1 MSMMSKYGPYASGY
15 QFPDQGGYPLSP
27 TDYGSAEE
35 AGRFGRRRRRMN
47 PLNGRA
53 AFRALRRIK
62 AVRKLLHGIERHL
75 PKVRPKVHFFHP
87 RHRRR

>member
-15 QFPDQGGYPLSP
+15 RFPESYPLSP
-27 TDYGSAEE
+27 TDYGSEAE
-35 AGRFGRRRRRMN
+35 AMQYGYRRRRRMN

-75 PKVRPKVHFFHP
+75 PKVRPKAHFFHP